1 MSAVD
6 TIVILD
12 GLMQQKE
19 TTSDIWTIDGDGSAY
34 EAVKSYT
41 VKCPLTASGVR
52 VIFNNNYD
60 VGGASRVHVR
70 VRMTKLTS
78 IAGGVPTKTE
88 NTQLLEW
95 TAVAAWAAGDPAV
108 GVQETS
114 IGDISAA
121 IEATLHIDCAITS
134 TTAHT
139 GTEIICQARSEN
151 ALDEWTTFCQ
161 FIGPIGTAT
170 KSDFAAQEAAAQTTL
185 SITNPTA
192 GNLNHVPKFIFLEDT
207 VDITKCEIAYQ
218 TDFGADA

>member
-1 MSAVD
+1 MSAID
-6 TIVILD
+6 TIVVLD

-19 TTSDIWTIDGDGSAY
+19 TTSDVWTLDGDGL
-34 EAVKSYT
+34 EAVKTYA
-41 VKCPLTASGVR
+41 VLCPITASGVR

-78 IAGGVPTKTE
+78 MASGTPTKTE

-95 TAVAAWAAGDPAV
+95 TAVAAWAAGDPAA
-108 GVQETS
+108 GVQET
-114 IGDISAA
+114 GAEDISAA

-139 GTEIICQARSEN
+139 GTKIICQAQSEN
-151 ALDEWTTFCQ
+151 ALDEWTTFAE
-161 FIGPIGTAT
+161 FIGPTGTAT

-207 VDITKCEIAYQ
+207 AAIEKSEIAYQ
-218 TDFGADA
+218 TDFGADS